1 MDLYTPYASLL
12 RARGL
17 PGRRIR
23 KVTVNGGFTC
33 PNIDGSKARGG
44 CTYCDNRSFSP
55 AAGSRGRSI
64 TRQLEEG
71 TAFLRERL
79 RADAFIAYFQT
90 YSGTYAPA
98 ARLRA
103 LYEEAL
109 SFPGV
114 VGIAVGTR
122 PDCLEDETLDL
133 LEELA
138 RGSYVTLEL
147 GLQSAFDE
155 TLRRVNRAHGFR
167 EFADA
172 MDRCQGRG
180 FGICVHVILGMP
192 GEGPPH
198 YRETAAALGRWRY
211 DSIKIH
217 PLHVVK
223 GTALA
228 RQFARGEF
236 LPLELEAYVAGLVDF
251 LERVPPEVGV
261 QRFTGDA
268 GADLLLAPA
277 WCSGKSAV
285 LEAMKAEFRRRGTRQ
300 GHWVEAKRSRET
312 AGAAEAAEAF
322 PAEPVHAAPGS
333 EA

>member
-1 MDLYTPYASLL
+1 MDLYTPYSSLL

-17 PGRRIR
+17 PGRCIR
-23 KVTVNGGFTC
+23 KVTLNGAFTC
-33 PNIDGSKARGG
+33 PNIDGSRARGG

-55 AAGSRGRSI
+55 AAGSRGRTI

-109 SFPGV
+109 AFPGV
-114 VGIAVGTR
+114 VGLAVGTR
-122 PDCLEDETLDL
+122 PDCLADEALDL

-138 RGSYVTLEL
+138 RRTHVTLEI

-155 TLRRVNRAHGFR
+155 TLRRVNRAHTFA
-167 EFADA
+167 EFAGA
-172 MDRCQGRG
+172 MDRCRGRG
-180 FGICVHVILGMP
+180 FEICVHVILGLP

-228 RQFARGEF
+228 RQFERGEYV
-236 LPLELEAYVAGLVDF
+236 PLERDAYVAGLADF
-251 LERVPPEVGV
+251 LERVPRETAV

-268 GADLLLAPA
+268 SPDLLLAPA
-277 WCSGKSAV
+277 WCRGKGAV
-285 LEAMKAEFRRRGTRQ
+285 LEAMKAEFLRRGTRQ
-300 GHWVEAKRSRET
+300 GHWVDARRARER
-312 AGAAEAAEAF
+312 ERCPVF
-322 PAEPVHAAPGS
+322 REPRIQVS
-333 EA
+333 S